1 MLAENSELLS
11 LISKENSKA
20 NAEFVGEILNRKP
33 YLVEE
38 VWKIF
43 FELREPESRRA
54 AWIIDKASE
63 KNPEWILSHLPQ
75 LIELFPF
82 FRHDAYKRHSLRMIS
97 RIHIPPEFDPDLV
110 NFCFDWLLSPKEAVA
125 VKFHCMNILYDISKR
140 LPEIK
145 RELLDTINIQ
155 IMEGTPGFISI
166 GKKIMKKLSS
176 EIN

>member
-1 MLAENSELLS
+1 MESENSELFS

-20 NAEFVGEILNRKP
+20 NADFVGKILKQKP

-38 VWKIF
+38 VWRIF
-43 FELREPESRRA
+43 FELKEPHSRRA
-54 AWIIDKASE
+54 AWIIDKATE
-63 KNPEWILSHLPQ
+63 ENPEWIIPHLAQ

-97 RIHIPPEFDPDLV
+97 RIKIPPEYDPDLV
-110 NFCFDWLLSPKEAVA
+110 NFCFDWLLGPAEAVA
-125 VKFHCMNILYDISKR
+125 VKFHCMHILYDISKR

-155 IMEGTPGFISI
+155 MVESTPGFRSI
-166 GKKIMKKLSS
+166 GQKITRKLAS
-176 EIN
+176 ELK